1 MAAMT
6 DNSGR
11 CAICGGNTRPGVT
24 TFTVDLQSGVVV
36 VRGVP
41 ALVCTQCGEAWLEEP
56 VVAKLETI
64 VEDARL
70 RRVVV
75 EVTEWPEV
83 A

>member
-1 MAAMT
+1 M
-6 DNSGR
+6 NENLGR
-11 CAICGGNTRPGVT
+11 CPLCGGEKQPGVT
-24 TFTVDLQSGVVV
+24 TFTVDLESGVVV

-41 ALVCTQCGEAWLEEP
+41 ALVFAQCGESWLEEP
-56 VVAKLETI
+56 VVRKLETI

-75 EVTEWPEV
+75 EVTQWPHV